1 MESLKRTYMYEGS
14 CKLIATLLKLT
25 YKDYKRALI
34 YTYMNKQFYLD
45 HIDEVNEY
53 MQYRLDCSEYS
64 RITNLNK
71 NKYRPDELAFLEYF
85 EIRPVIKK
93 PKRHVTTIVNTYIIQ
108 KNIQIECESF
118 YMSKDYEIFTMNKG
132 KKGIDVIYE
141 IRNKAAKVIKRNFK
155 KKSKKIGK
163 KYT

>member
-1 MESLKRTYMYEGS
+1 MEELKQAYMYEGS

-53 MQYRLDCSEYS
+53 EQYRLDKSQYS
-64 RITNLNK
+64 AIMNVK
-71 NKYRPDELAFLEYF
+71 KKKYRPDEIAFLEYY
-85 EIRPVIKK
+85 EMRPVIKK
-93 PKRHVTTIVNTYIIQ
+93 PKKHTLNIVNNYIKQ
-108 KNIQIECESF
+108 RNTQIECESF

-141 IRNKAAKVIKRNFK
+141 IRNRASKIIQRRMKNEQSKRKN
-155 KKSKKIGK
+155 S
-163 KYT
+163 